1 MMTHDLAR
9 ALGIL
14 AKVLREAPNSDI
26 KELEHAFSQPR
37 LVQNTSN
44 IAVNL
49 STLVELSRV
58 DRQQWMSL
66 ITEYGFPISMR
77 PRDASRD
84 ILGKLLRYLEEN
96 PAARQKLKAGVIGK
110 GQASPELMKALAVL
124 LKE

>member
-9 ALGIL
+9 ALNLL
-14 AKVLREAPNSDI
+14 AKALREAPNKDI
-26 KELEHAFSQPR
+26 KDLEHEFNRPHI
-37 LVQNTSN
+37 VQSISH

-58 DRQQWMSL
+58 DRQQWVSL
-66 ITEYGFPISMR
+66 IAEYGFPISIR

-84 ILGKLLRYLEEN
+84 ILGKVLRYLEEN
-96 PAARQKLKAGVIGK
+96 PAARQRLKAGVIGR
-110 GQASPELMKALAVL
+110 GEASPELMKALAVL

>member
-9 ALGIL
+9 ALSAL

-26 KELEHAFSQPR
+26 KEIEQVFGQPR
-37 LVQNTSN
+37 LIQNTSS

-58 DRQQWMSL
+58 DRRQWMSL

-96 PAARQKLKAGVIGK
+96 PAARQKLKAGVIGR